1 MKTEVGKYAPILPLL
16 QKLKEGEKSK
26 EEEIENKIA
35 KSCINKGCYSK
46 KEART
51 IKNSLRK
58 EGKMLREYHC
68 PKCNFW
74 HLTHLIRENKKKNK
88 KRH

>member
-1 MKTEVGKYAPILPLL
+1 MKTEVGKYAAILPLL
-16 QKLKEGEKSK
+16 QKLKEGEKLK
-26 EEEIENKIA
+26 EEEVQNKIA

-74 HLTHLIRENKKKNK
+74 HLTHLIRKKEKFRK
-88 KRH
+88 

>member
-1 MKTEVGKYAPILPLL
+1 MKTEVGKYAAILPLL
-16 QKLKEGEKSK
+16 QKLNEGKKSK
-26 EEEIENKIA
+26 GEQAENKLA
-35 KSCINKGCYSK
+35 KSCTNKGRYSK

-74 HLTHLIRENKKKNK
+74 HLTHLIRKKEKFRK
-88 KRH
+88 